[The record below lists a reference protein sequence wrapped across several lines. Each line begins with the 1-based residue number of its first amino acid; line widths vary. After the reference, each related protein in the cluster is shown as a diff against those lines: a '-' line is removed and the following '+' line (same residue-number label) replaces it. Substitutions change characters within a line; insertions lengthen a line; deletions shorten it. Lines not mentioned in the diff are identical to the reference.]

1 MIRGGKFIGGVAMVA
16 LLSGPAAAETLREA
30 LARAYAT
37 NPQLTG
43 ARANLRAT
51 DETVPLARS
60 QGLPQITTQSSVIEN
75 VLNTRSQG
83 IAQPPR
89 TGTVQLNASLPLYAG
104 GAVRNGVRAAD
115 ARVESGRAN
124 LRSTEANVFTLVV
137 AAFNDVIRDEA
148 IVRLNQQN
156 VRVLEVN
163 LQASNDR
170 FQVGDLTRTDVAQS
184 EARLAFA
191 QAQLRQ
197 AEASLIRSR
206 ENYVAVTGAPSGSLD
221 TPPALPNLPADPTS
235 AVGVAVANNPA
246 LLAAQRASDAAGF
259 DVGTARAARL
269 PTISAV
275 VGGSYTSFL
284 GSAQSLNGIVL
295 QQDGGAAQAGLQMNL
310 PLFQSGRPA
319 AQVRR
324 AQALEGAAIE
334 QVTQVERAVVSDT
347 RSAFASWQSSLR
359 VIESSEV
366 QVAANRLSLEGVR
379 AENSVGTRTILDI
392 LNAEQEL
399 LNSQVQLVTARRDA
413 YVAGFAL
420 LAAMGRAEAR
430 DLGLDG
436 GALYDPVAN
445 YDRVRNRVWDW
456 GSDPAPVPIAPATVN
471 TPAQTPAVTRE
482 LDPALQR
489 SPNPYIPTQGI
500 DAPNRG
506 GSAAPATTGSA
517 TQPIDRPV
525 ATPEG

>member
-1 MIRGGKFIGGVAMVA
+1 MHGGKFFVGVAVLA
-16 LLSGPAAAETLREA
+16 LLAGPAGAETLREA

-51 DETVPLARS
+51 DESVPIARS

-83 IAQPPR
+83 IAQAPR
-89 TGTVQLNASLPLYAG
+89 TGSVQANLSVPLYAG

-115 ARVESGRAN
+115 ARVASGRAN

-137 AAFNDVIRDEA
+137 AAYNNVIRDDA

-163 LQASNDR
+163 LRASQDR

-184 EARLAFA
+184 EARLASA

-197 AEASLIRSR
+197 AEGLLIASR
-206 ENYVAVTGAPSGSLD
+206 EDYVAVTGAPAGTLD
-221 TPPALPNLPADPTS
+221 SPPVLPNLPADPTT
-235 AVGVAVANNPA
+235 AVTVAVSSNPS
-246 LLAAQRASDAAGF
+246 LIAARRASDAAGF
-259 DVGTARAARL
+259 DVGVARASRL
-269 PTISAV
+269 PTVSAI

-284 GSAQSLNGIVL
+284 GSAQSLNGILL
-295 QQDGGAAQAGLQMNL
+295 QQDGGAAQAGLQLSL
-310 PLFQSGRPA
+310 PLFQAGRPA

-334 QVTQVERAVVSDT
+334 QVAQIERAVVSDA
-347 RSAFASWQSSLR
+347 RSAFAVWQSALR
-359 VIESSEV
+359 VIQSSEV

-445 YDRVRNRVWDW
+445 YDRVRNRIWDW
-456 GSDPAPVPIAPATVN
+456 GDDPAPRPVAPGTVN
-471 TPAQTPAVTRE
+471 TPAQTPVVTRE

-489 SPNPYIPTQGI
+489 SPNPYTPTQGI
-500 DAPNRG
+500 DAANRG
-506 GSAAPATTGSA
+506 NGAAAVKQGVDTPRAN
-517 TQPIDRPV
+517 
-525 ATPEG
+525 PEG

>member
-1 MIRGGKFIGGVAMVA
+1 MIRGGKFIGGVAALA
-16 LLSGPAAAETLREA
+16 LLAGPANAETLREA

-43 ARANLRAT
+43 ARANQRAT
-51 DETVPLARS
+51 DEGVPLARS
-60 QGLPQITTQSSVIEN
+60 QGLPQVTTQSSVIEN
-75 VLNTRSQG
+75 VLNPSSRGFTQAPRQGSVQVQVSQ
-83 IAQPPR
+83 
-89 TGTVQLNASLPLYAG
+89 SLFAG

-115 ARVESGRAN
+115 ARVDAGRAN

-137 AAFNDVIRDEA
+137 AAYNDVIRDEA

-163 LQASNDR
+163 LQASKDR

-184 EARLAFA
+184 EARLASA
-191 QAQLRQ
+191 QAQLRN

-206 ENYVAVTGAPSGSLD
+206 ENYVATTGAPASTLD
-221 TPPALPNLPADPTS
+221 TPPVLPNLPVDPNA
-235 AVGVAVANNPA
+235 AVGVAVANNPS
-246 LLAAQRASDAAGF
+246 LIAARRTSDAAGF
-259 DVGTARAARL
+259 DVGVARASRL

-275 VGGSYTSFL
+275 GSGGYTSFL
-284 GSAQSLNGIVL
+284 GSAQSVNGTVL
-295 QQDGGAAQAGLQMNL
+295 QQDGGQAQVGVQMSL
-310 PLFQSGRPA
+310 PLWQSGRPS
-319 AQVRR
+319 AQIRR

-334 QVTQVERAVVSDT
+334 QVTQVERSVVSDA
-347 RSAFASWQSSLR
+347 RSAFAAWQSALR
-359 VIESSEV
+359 VIQSSEV

-399 LNSQVQLVTARRDA
+399 LNSQVQLVSARRDA

-436 GALYDPVAN
+436 GALYDPTVN
-445 YDRVRNRVWDW
+445 YSRVRNNIWDW
-456 GSDPAPVPIAPATVN
+456 SGDPAPVPIAPSTVN
-471 TPAQTPAVTRE
+471 SPAQTPVVTRE
-482 LDPALQR
+482 LDPSLQR
-489 SPNPYIPTQGI
+489 SPNPYTPTQGI
-500 DAPNRG
+500 DAPNRQG
-506 GSAAPATTGSA
+506 GAPRA
-517 TQPIDRPV
+517 TQGVD
-525 ATPEG
+525 TPRVNPDS

>member
-1 MIRGGKFIGGVAMVA
+1 MRGGIFFGGVAIA
-16 LLSGPAAAETLREA
+16 AILAGPAGGETLREA
-30 LARAYAT
+30 LVRAYAT

-60 QGLPQITTQSSVIEN
+60 QGLPQVTTQSTVIEN

-83 IAQPPR
+83 IAQPAR
-89 TGTVQLNASLPLYAG
+89 TGSVQVNASLPLYAG

-115 ARVESGRAN
+115 ARVEAGRAN

-137 AAFNDVIRDEA
+137 AAYNDVIRDEA

-163 LQASNDR
+163 VQASNDR

-191 QAQLRQ
+191 QSQLRQ
-197 AEASLIRSR
+197 AEASLISSR

-221 TPPALPNLPADPTS
+221 TPPALPNLPVDPTA

-246 LLAAQRASDAAGF
+246 LLAARRQSDAAGF
-259 DVGTARAARL
+259 DVGVARAGRL
-269 PTISAV
+269 PTVSAV

-310 PLFQSGRPA
+310 PLFQAGRPA

-324 AQALEGAAIE
+324 AQALEGAALE
-334 QVTQVERAVVSDT
+334 QVTQVERSIVSDT
-347 RSAFASWQSSLR
+347 RSAFAAWQSALR

-420 LAAMGRAEAR
+420 LAAMGRAESR

-436 GALYDPVAN
+436 GALYDPIVN
-445 YDRVRNRVWDW
+445 YSRVRNRIWDW
-456 GSDPAPVPIAPATVN
+456 DQDEKPVPVAPGTVN
-471 TPAQTPAVTRE
+471 TPAQTPVVTRE
-482 LDPALQR
+482 LDPSLQR
-489 SPNPYIPTQGI
+489 SPNPYTPTQGI
-500 DAPNRG
+500 DAPNRQG
-506 GSAAPATTGSA
+506 GAAPATQGV
-517 TQPIDRPV
+517 D
-525 ATPEG
+525 TPSSSPQG